1 MIDYDS
7 YSCNGAEANHAI
19 FVALPSREFEIKKE
33 PRNTFHDYR
42 KQERYAEILKGLEKR
57 VAILRAEFNEHQKA
71 QGAVTNYGH
80 DMEDVSLL
88 YARARKL
95 YESDEYGQAVELFER
110 LALLGH
116 IAACCDLG
124 VCYEMGYGVEEDC
137 VKAVRLYRK
146 AAMSGHASA
155 QYNLGLCYEFGQGTL
170 KNIEKA
176 ARWYRAAAEQGI
188 KEACERLKELK

>member
-1 MIDYDS
+1 MLNYDS
-7 YSCNGAEANHAI
+7 YSCISSGANHAI
-19 FVALPSREFEIKKE
+19 YIGLPSREFEIKKE

-42 KQERYAEILKGLEKR
+42 KQGNYGEILKGLDKR
-57 VAILRAEFNEHQKA
+57 VAELRIAFNEHQKA
-71 QGAVTNYGH
+71 HRAVTNFGD
-80 DMEDVSLL
+80 DMADVTKL
-88 YARARKL
+88 YARAREF
-95 YESDEYGQAVELFER
+95 YEAEDYEQAVELFEE

-146 AAMSGHASA
+146 AALSGHADA

-170 KNIEKA
+170 KNLEKA
-176 ARWYRAAAEQGI
+176 AKWYSAAAEQGI
-188 KEACERLKELK
+188 EEAAERLERLE

>member
-57 VAILRAEFNEHQKA
+57 VAVLRAEFNEHQKA

-95 YESDEYGQAVELFER
+95 YESDYSNASLCSGILLRVAIWACATKWVTVLRKTALKPFDFTAKR
-110 LALLGH
+110 L
-116 IAACCDLG
+116 
-124 VCYEMGYGVEEDC
+124 
-137 VKAVRLYRK
+137 
-146 AAMSGHASA
+146 
-155 QYNLGLCYEFGQGTL
+155 
-170 KNIEKA
+170 
-176 ARWYRAAAEQGI
+176 
-188 KEACERLKELK
+188 